1 VPHKLIFHKFFG
13 LCVTCSSEKDH
24 KSRSRSQARRLR
36 GCSGAEAPVRKRTW
50 VPSTHDS
57 PGYNYDMLRGTHET
71 AGQQQ
76 NPHSK
81 VSCDL
86 IHRQRHARM
95 QSILLG
101 HRFSSVRPS
110 HRSMKD
116 CADYAGLPVPAPT
129 SG

>member
-1 VPHKLIFHKFFG
+1 
-13 LCVTCSSEKDH
+13 
-24 KSRSRSQARRLR
+24 
-36 GCSGAEAPVRKRTW
+36 
-50 VPSTHDS
+50 
-57 PGYNYDMLRGTHET
+57 MLRGTHGT

-76 NPHSK
+76 NPDSN

-86 IHRQRHARM
+86 IHRQDTPARM
-95 QSILLG
+95 QSVLLG

-116 CADYAGLPVPAPT
+116 YDDNAGLPVPAPT